1 MPSVKFIQVKEQG
14 NWLPIDHV
22 VELNEKEFQV
32 AKNLKLSP
40 IVVEKAGAMGV
51 VRETYVIKV
60 SSKEEGNRIKKL
72 IQDNIP
78 PQ

>member
-1 MPSVKFIQVKEQG
+1 MPKVKLIQVKEKG
-14 NWLPIDHV
+14 KWLPISHV

-32 AKNLKLSP
+32 ARSLNLSP
-40 IVVEKAGAMGV
+40 ITVEKAGELGI

-60 SSKEEGNRIKKL
+60 SSKEEGDQIKKL